1 MLQNEL
7 SSDVAHFTTPYQTCL
22 AANQVMNRL
31 NVGGKTCIISF
42 QLVIYFE
49 QQLYKTSCTFLLPML
64 PKLKLSEMSF
74 PHFKIYFAK
83 IGPFYLHTTI
93 LK

>member
-7 SSDVAHFTTPYQTCL
+7 SSDVAHFTTHIKPILRQIRL
-22 AANQVMNRL
+22 LPNRL

-49 QQLYKTSCTFLLPML
+49 QLVYKTSCTFLLPML
-64 PKLKLSEMSF
+64 PKLKFSEMSF
-74 PHFKIYFAK
+74 SHFKTYFAK
-83 IGPFYLHTTI
+83 IGRFYLHTTI
-93 LK
+93 